1 MPFRR
6 GSRNSKV
13 ELLRGVSLFSAC
25 SNRELTRI
33 ASLADEIAVP
43 EGRVLI
49 RQGEPGREFFVIVH
63 GKARV
68 SARGKKAKTL
78 GPGAG
83 MGELALLDQGPRSAT
98 VTATSDMYLLVL
110 DSRSFSSLI
119 AEVPSVAGKIF
130 RVMAE
135 RLRESERGRR
145 ALREPWAA
153 RRAVPTPLAPSPQ
166 RGSGVLV
173 AWVAIWLA
181 TARPSSGF
189 GADTRVRQPKPPAL
203 KA

>member
-6 GSRNSKV
+6 GSRNAKV

-49 RQGEPGREFFVIVH
+49 RQGEPGREFFVIVR

-98 VTATSDMYLLVL
+98 VTAASDMYLLVL

-145 ALREPWAA
+145 ALSEPWAA
-153 RRAVPTPLAPSPQ
+153 RRAAARPLSPQ
-166 RGSGVLV
+166 RGISESWPPGSRSGWRPRGHCPVS
-173 AWVAIWLA
+173 
-181 TARPSSGF
+181 ARTPGF
-189 GADTRVRQPKPPAL
+189 ASRSRPR
-203 KA
+203 

>member
-6 GSRNSKV
+6 GSRNAKV

-33 ASLADEIAVP
+33 ASLADEIEVP

-49 RQGEPGREFFVIVH
+49 RQGEPGREFFVIIE
-63 GKARV
+63 GKAKVLR
-68 SARGKKAKTL
+68 RGRRAKTL

-83 MGELALLDQGPRSAT
+83 IGELSLLDQGPRSAT

-119 AEVPSVAGKIF
+119 AEVPSVTGKIF

-135 RLRESERGRR
+135 RLREAEQ
-145 ALREPWAA
+145 A
-153 RRAVPTPLAPSPQ
+153 
-166 RGSGVLV
+166 GVH
-173 AWVAIWLA
+173 
-181 TARPSSGF
+181 
-189 GADTRVRQPKPPAL
+189 
-203 KA
+203 

>member
-6 GSRNSKV
+6 GSRNAKV

-33 ASLADEIAVP
+33 ASLADEIEVP

-49 RQGEPGREFFVIVH
+49 RQGEPGREFFVIIE
-63 GKARV
+63 GKAKVLR
-68 SARGKKAKTL
+68 RGRRAKTL

-83 MGELALLDQGPRSAT
+83 IGELSLLDQGPRSAT

-119 AEVPSVAGKIF
+119 AEVPSVTGKIF

-135 RLRESERGRR
+135 RLRDAEQ
-145 ALREPWAA
+145 A
-153 RRAVPTPLAPSPQ
+153 
-166 RGSGVLV
+166 GVH
-173 AWVAIWLA
+173 
-181 TARPSSGF
+181 
-189 GADTRVRQPKPPAL
+189 
-203 KA
+203 

>member
-6 GSRNSKV
+6 GSRNAKV

-33 ASLADEIAVP
+33 ASLADEIEVP

-49 RQGEPGREFFVIVH
+49 RQGEPGREFFVIIE
-63 GKARV
+63 GKAKVLR
-68 SARGKKAKTL
+68 RGRRAKTL

-83 MGELALLDQGPRSAT
+83 IGELSLLDQGPRSAT
-98 VTATSDMYLLVL
+98 VTATSDMFLLVL

-119 AEVPSVAGKIF
+119 TEVPSVASKIF

-135 RLRESERGRR
+135 RLREAEQ
-145 ALREPWAA
+145 A
-153 RRAVPTPLAPSPQ
+153 
-166 RGSGVLV
+166 GVH
-173 AWVAIWLA
+173 
-181 TARPSSGF
+181 
-189 GADTRVRQPKPPAL
+189 
-203 KA
+203 

>member
-6 GSRNSKV
+6 GSRNAKV
-13 ELLRGVSLFSAC
+13 ELLRSVSLFSAC

-33 ASLADEIAVP
+33 ASLADEIEVP

-49 RQGEPGREFFVIVH
+49 RQGEPGREFFVIVE
-63 GKARV
+63 GKAKVLR
-68 SARGKKAKTL
+68 RGRRAKTL

-83 MGELALLDQGPRSAT
+83 IGELSLLDQGPRSAT

-119 AEVPSVAGKIF
+119 AEVPSVTGKIF

-135 RLRESERGRR
+135 RLRDAEQ
-145 ALREPWAA
+145 A
-153 RRAVPTPLAPSPQ
+153 
-166 RGSGVLV
+166 GVH
-173 AWVAIWLA
+173 
-181 TARPSSGF
+181 
-189 GADTRVRQPKPPAL
+189 
-203 KA
+203 

>member
-6 GSRNSKV
+6 GSRNAKV

-25 SNRELTRI
+25 SNRELARI
-33 ASLADEIAVP
+33 ASLADEIEVP

-49 RQGEPGREFFVIVH
+49 RQGEPGREFFVIIE
-63 GKARV
+63 GKAKVLR
-68 SARGKKAKTL
+68 RGRRAKTL

-83 MGELALLDQGPRSAT
+83 IGELSLLDQGPRSAT

-119 AEVPSVAGKIF
+119 AEVPSVTGKIF

-135 RLRESERGRR
+135 RLRDAEQ
-145 ALREPWAA
+145 A
-153 RRAVPTPLAPSPQ
+153 
-166 RGSGVLV
+166 GVH
-173 AWVAIWLA
+173 
-181 TARPSSGF
+181 
-189 GADTRVRQPKPPAL
+189 
-203 KA
+203 

>member
-6 GSRNSKV
+6 GSRNAKV
-13 ELLRGVSLFSAC
+13 ELLRSVSLFSAC

-33 ASLADEIAVP
+33 ASLADEIEVP

-49 RQGEPGREFFVIVH
+49 RQGEPGREFFVIIE
-63 GKARV
+63 GKAKVLR
-68 SARGKKAKTL
+68 RGRRAKTL

-83 MGELALLDQGPRSAT
+83 IGELSLLDQGPRSAT

-119 AEVPSVAGKIF
+119 AEVPSVTGKIF

-135 RLRESERGRR
+135 RLRDAEQ
-145 ALREPWAA
+145 A
-153 RRAVPTPLAPSPQ
+153 
-166 RGSGVLV
+166 GVH
-173 AWVAIWLA
+173 
-181 TARPSSGF
+181 
-189 GADTRVRQPKPPAL
+189 
-203 KA
+203 

>member
-6 GSRNSKV
+6 GSRNAKV

-33 ASLADEIAVP
+33 ASLADEIEVP

-49 RQGEPGREFFVIVH
+49 RQGEPGREFFVIVE
-63 GKARV
+63 GKAKV
-68 SARGKKAKTL
+68 SGRGRKAKAL

-83 MGELALLDQGPRSAT
+83 LGELSLLDQGPRSAT

-135 RLRESERGRR
+135 RLREAER
-145 ALREPWAA
+145 A
-153 RRAVPTPLAPSPQ
+153 
-166 RGSGVLV
+166 GVH
-173 AWVAIWLA
+173 
-181 TARPSSGF
+181 
-189 GADTRVRQPKPPAL
+189 
-203 KA
+203 

>member
-6 GSRNSKV
+6 GSRNAKV

-33 ASLADEIAVP
+33 ASLADEIEVP

-49 RQGEPGREFFVIVH
+49 RQGEPGREFFVIVE
-63 GKARV
+63 GKAKVLR
-68 SARGKKAKTL
+68 RGRRAKTL

-83 MGELALLDQGPRSAT
+83 IGELSLLDQGPRSAT

-119 AEVPSVAGKIF
+119 AEVPSVTGKIF

-135 RLRESERGRR
+135 RLREAER
-145 ALREPWAA
+145 P
-153 RRAVPTPLAPSPQ
+153 
-166 RGSGVLV
+166 GVH
-173 AWVAIWLA
+173 
-181 TARPSSGF
+181 
-189 GADTRVRQPKPPAL
+189 
-203 KA
+203 

>member
-6 GSRNSKV
+6 GSRNAKV

-25 SNRELTRI
+25 SNRELARI
-33 ASLADEIAVP
+33 ASLADEIEVP

-49 RQGEPGREFFVIVH
+49 RQGEPGREFFVIVE
-63 GKARV
+63 GKAKVLR
-68 SARGKKAKTL
+68 RGRRAKTL

-83 MGELALLDQGPRSAT
+83 IGELSLLDQGPRSAT

-119 AEVPSVAGKIF
+119 AEVPSVTGKIF

-135 RLRESERGRR
+135 RLREAEQ
-145 ALREPWAA
+145 A
-153 RRAVPTPLAPSPQ
+153 
-166 RGSGVLV
+166 GV
-173 AWVAIWLA
+173 
-181 TARPSSGF
+181 
-189 GADTRVRQPKPPAL
+189 Q
-203 KA
+203 